1 MPLLSCSLENNV
13 VSIATIILT
22 NQCFV
27 SFDHETM
34 VSTDLSLLA
43 AGRPDSPT
51 DELRGFDTF
60 SDLLGLDAEEN
71 GDETRDGDG
80 GDGNGGDV
88 TFDQNHNLTR
98 LQDQDQEIARES
110 LILFLCA

>member
-1 MPLLSCSLENNV
+1 
-13 VSIATIILT
+13 
-22 NQCFV
+22 
-27 SFDHETM
+27 M

-110 LILFLCA
+110 FILFLCA

>member
-1 MPLLSCSLENNV
+1 
-13 VSIATIILT
+13 
-22 NQCFV
+22 
-27 SFDHETM
+27 M

-98 LQDQDQEIARES
+98 LQDQDQEIAR
-110 LILFLCA
+110 

>member
-1 MPLLSCSLENNV
+1 
-13 VSIATIILT
+13 
-22 NQCFV
+22 
-27 SFDHETM
+27 M

-71 GDETRDGDG
+71 GDETRDGD
-80 GDGNGGDV
+80 NGGDV
-88 TFDQNHNLTR
+88 TFDQNYNLTR

-110 LILFLCA
+110 LIIFLCA